1 MSITDLDNVLILTIF
16 LDSLLLLLVV
26 RVDPCASGV
35 AGPIV
40 LFPLLVVVRSSRCER
55 NEDVEVVDDVAG
67 LVEGLGLTDVVDEL
81 AACLLLD

>member
-1 MSITDLDNVLILTIF
+1 MSITDLHNVLILTIF
-16 LDSLLLLLVV
+16 LDSLLVLLVV
-26 RVDPCASGV
+26 RVGASGV

-40 LFPLLVVVRSSRCER
+40 LFPFLEVLRSKRCER

>member
-26 RVDPCASGV
+26 RVDPGASGV

>member
-26 RVDPCASGV
+26 RVDPGASGV

-40 LFPLLVVVRSSRCER
+40 LFPLLVVLRSSRCER
-55 NEDVEVVDDVAG
+55 NEDMEVVDDVAG

>member
-1 MSITDLDNVLILTIF
+1 MSISDLDNVLILTIF

-26 RVDPCASGV
+26 RVDPGASGV

-40 LFPLLVVVRSSRCER
+40 LFPLLVVLRSSRCER

-81 AACLLLD
+81 AASLLLD

>member
-1 MSITDLDNVLILTIF
+1 MSITDLDNILILTIF

-26 RVDPCASGV
+26 RVRASGV

-40 LFPLLVVVRSSRCER
+40 LFPLLEVLRRRRCER

-67 LVEGLGLTDVVDEL
+67 LIEGLGLTDVVDEL
-81 AACLLLD
+81 AASLLLD

>member
-26 RVDPCASGV
+26 RVRASGV

-40 LFPLLVVVRSSRCER
+40 LFPLLEVLRSRRCER